1 MLQKHQRATSAIALL
16 LVFSISQIYVQANLS
31 GVSSSVKSAAATPAR
46 TGRLTT
52 SGNQPV
58 TLNGNRTHSGTTVLS
73 GAQLQTPA
81 GVEASV
87 QLGRIGL
94 LRLASETSLT
104 LNFDD
109 QSVDVALDS
118 GSATLTTNEGFNGS
132 ITTPDGKTE
141 RTDPASLSTIEGPA
155 AATVDGGD
163 TPLFAAA
170 VEPGQTSER
179 EEKAAEARARRNLE
193 ACMRPAKNA
202 YNQAV
207 ADAKQKLRIAKGQA
221 QAAYRD
227 AMRNAKTEAERE
239 AALQAKRKAQGEA
252 QEDYH
257 TALRE
262 AQRVRAEA
270 MLECKRPH
278 TPATTSSDPPPHI
291 NFKGVGMLGGISN
304 DAARAFGLVVF
315 GGAIAA
321 SLIIV
326 NQDGNNR
333 GADPSAS
340 LP

>member
-1 MLQKHQRATSAIALL
+1 MLEKRQRATTAIALL
-16 LVFSISQIYVQANLS
+16 LIFSISQIYVQANLS
-31 GVSSSVKSAAATPAR
+31 GESSSVKSAAATPAR

-58 TLNGNRTHSGTTVLS
+58 TLNGNLTHSGTTVLS
-73 GAQLQTPA
+73 GAQLQTPV

-94 LRLASETSLT
+94 LRLAPETSLT

-109 QSVDVALDS
+109 ESIDVTLSS

-155 AATVDGGD
+155 ASTVDDGD

-170 VEPGQTSER
+170 VAPGQSER
-179 EEKAAEARARRNLE
+179 EKKEAEARARRNLQ
-193 ACMRPAKNA
+193 ACMRPAQNA
-202 YNQAV
+202 YQQAV
-207 ADAKQKLRIAKGQA
+207 RDAKQKLRLARLQA
-221 QAAYRD
+221 EGAYRT
-227 AMRNAKTEAERE
+227 AIRNARTEAERE
-239 AALQAKRKAQGEA
+239 AARLAKRKAQQEA
-252 QEDYH
+252 QDDYRA
-257 TALRE
+257 ALRE
-262 AQRVRAEA
+262 AQRVREEA
-270 MLECKRPH
+270 FLECKRPH
-278 TPATTSSDPPPHI
+278 APATASSDPPPRI
-291 NFKGVGMLGGISN
+291 NFKGVGLLGGISN

-315 GGAIAA
+315 GGAIAG

-326 NQDGNNR
+326 NLEGNNR